1 MKSIR
6 IGNDIRIEWPL
17 KLSGDI
23 EKLEDLDLCVE
34 VVPSKEIIDYNNY
47 DDKPGMKVETCTV
60 MLNGGKCKVSSR
72 DALKAWHDR
81 KRPEMSPIILPFTIS
96 ENKIIAIWKAGD
108 QYSVGEYDIIVYSKK
123 NDIGQTV
130 ADQCR
135 FVRLVAHS
143 AQADAPADS
152 DVEAI
157 ITLQPLTL
165 ELSGLSAYDIAV
177 AEGFEGTRK
186 EWLDSLK
193 SERLGGYKSVES
205 IDELPQEGEGNI
217 GYIVGTR
224 LYLYVGAGGDTL
236 NGKYKDAG
244 EFKGPAGADGMS
256 AYEVAVEKGFAGTV
270 DDWLKSLQGANGENG
285 TSPIIRIYGNRF
297 EQSTDN
303 GKTWS
308 ALSDRFDNRLYIK
321 GYENSVGELPKNALM
336 GDIYG
341 VGPIYMD
348 DDNEHTKPYYQ
359 IYVNT
364 VSSWNK
370 NYTITKVYQG
380 DIELPQSA
388 EEGIIIL
395 IKKSTDNYLVYKYIN
410 GSWNLL
416 ANLAEIYVQK
426 DDIINRGDNIYALV
440 QSELENQYDLYTRV
454 VSWINFGTYNS
465 ISAGIVQEIG
475 SKDNVVMSQK
485 ATTDALLNK
494 VNLSELDF
502 DEETIIK
509 IIASAYPCRFIVI
522 DQNKNCGTLDCFSD
536 NMGHMLTQ
544 IFETHFTEW
553 GPGTATSHTDD
564 KIYRYWRSYH
574 LQGGSSTIPVGE
586 WSEWTL
592 LDAGGGDFQT
602 ITNSDIDTITK
613 NLTDKLWQKF

>member
-1 MKSIR
+1 MYFTQEDLKKILKYIQDTGIKDSQFEELTYPFTGDEYCSLIR
-6 IGNDIRIEWPL
+6 DGKNYKTRVKNLFFNPD
-17 KLSGDI
+17 KLS
-23 EKLEDLDLCVE
+23 
-34 VVPSKEIIDYNNY
+34 
-47 DDKPGMKVETCTV
+47 
-60 MLNGGKCKVSSR
+60 VSSEGTWVINGV
-72 DALKAWHDR
+72 DTGIKAEGP
-81 KRPEMSPIILPFTIS
+81 K
-96 ENKIIAIWKAGD
+96 GD
-108 QYSVGEYDIIVYSKK
+108 PG
-123 NDIGQTV
+123 
-130 ADQCR
+130 
-135 FVRLVAHS
+135 
-143 AQADAPADS
+143 S
-152 DVEAI
+152 D
-157 ITLQPLTL
+157 
-165 ELSGLSAYDIAV
+165 GKSAYEIAV
-177 AEGFEGTRK
+177 AEGFQGTK
-186 EWLDSLK
+186 EEWLASLK
-193 SERLGGYKSVES
+193 
-205 IDELPQEGEGNI
+205 
-217 GYIVGTR
+217 
-224 LYLYVGAGGDTL
+224 GDPGDD
-236 NGKYKDAG
+236 GKDGVSPLLRWKD
-244 EFKGPAGADGMS
+244 
-256 AYEVAVEKGFAGTV
+256 
-270 DDWLKSLQGANGENG
+270 N
-285 TSPIIRIYGNRF
+285 RI

-308 ALSDRFDNRLYIK
+308 ALSDRFNTNLFIK
-321 GYENSVGELPKNALM
+321 GYVSSVEELPKNALI

-341 VGPIYMD
+341 VGPVYEED
-348 DDNEHTKPYYQ
+348 DLEHTRPYYQ
-359 IYVNT
+359 LYVNT
-364 VSSWNK
+364 VSNWIK
-370 NYTITKVYQG
+370 EYTITKVYS
-380 DIELPQSA
+380 DETELPAFA
-388 EEGIIIL
+388 EIDEIAL
-395 IKKSTDNYLVYKYIN
+395 VKKSSNEYIVYKYTVDDWVIIATLDTVYSTKN
-410 GSWNLL
+410 DIVNTGS
-416 ANLAEIYVQK
+416 
-426 DDIINRGDNIYALV
+426 NIYALV

-522 DQNKNCGTLDCFSD
+522 YQNKNCGTLDCFSD

-613 NLTDKLWQKF
+613 N